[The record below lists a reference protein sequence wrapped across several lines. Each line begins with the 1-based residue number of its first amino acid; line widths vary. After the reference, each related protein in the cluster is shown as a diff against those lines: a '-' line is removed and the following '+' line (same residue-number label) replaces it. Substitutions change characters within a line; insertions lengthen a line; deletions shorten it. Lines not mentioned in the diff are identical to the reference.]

1 MDERFLMMIPG
12 PTFSEPSTLLSL
24 AKVTRPHTSGEFEAV
39 LKESLEIL
47 KKMLNTDGEVI
58 VMPGSGT
65 SAMEFS
71 IDNFVRPGDRVLN
84 LVSGFFGEYL
94 VQATKARGGT
104 SIQVRSELGRGFRGG
119 EVRELALKEEV
130 KAVTVQHVET
140 SLGVANPIR
149 EIGEALKGGDKLFIV
164 DAVASL
170 GGMEINMREWGID
183 VCFTGSQK
191 ALAVPPGLAII
202 ALSKRA
208 VDILESSGD
217 ELFFFNGRKWLAM
230 MKNVRNYFS
239 TLPVNMIYA
248 LNESLKKINS
258 EGFENRYA
266 RHKIIAEAFRQG
278 VEALGLSI
286 VAEKDFR
293 SDTVTAVWLP
303 EGVKFQ
309 DLSAEMMNR
318 NIVIAGGLSDLTG
331 KIFRVGHMGEVNA
344 NDVLSTIAALE
355 RSLKKLGYPVKL
367 GSGVAA
373 AQEVLSKNGF

>member
-12 PTFSEPSTLLSL
+12 PTFSSPSTLLSL
-24 AKVTRPHTSGEFEAV
+24 AKVVRPHTSSEFEAV

-47 KKMLNTDGEVI
+47 KKLLNTDGEII

-71 IDNFVRPGDRVLN
+71 IDNFIKPGDKVLN

-94 VQATKARGGT
+94 VQATRARGGI
-104 SIQVRSELGRGFRGG
+104 SIQARSKLGQGFRGD
-119 EVRELALKEEV
+119 EVRDLVLKEDV

-140 SLGVANPIR
+140 SLGVANPIK
-149 EIGEALKGGDKLFIV
+149 EIGKVLKESGKLFIV

-170 GGMEINMREWGID
+170 GGMEINMREWGVD

-208 VDILESSGD
+208 VDVLESSSN

-230 MKNVRNYFS
+230 MKSVRNYFS

-258 EGFENRYA
+258 EGFENRYV
-266 RHKIIAEAFRQG
+266 RHKVMAEAFRQG

-286 VAEKDFR
+286 AAEKDFR
-293 SDTVTAVWLP
+293 ADTVTAVWLP
-303 EGVKFQ
+303 DGVKFQ
-309 DLSAEMMNR
+309 DLSTEMMNR
-318 NIVIAGGLSDLTG
+318 NIVIAGGLSELAG

-344 NDVLSTIAALE
+344 NDILSTIAALE

-367 GSGVAA
+367 GDGVSA
-373 AQEVLSKNGF
+373 AQEVLSKSGF

>member
-24 AKVTRPHTSGEFEAV
+24 AKVTRPHTSSEVEAV

-47 KKMLNTDGEVI
+47 KRLLNTDGEVI

-65 SAMEFS
+65 SAMEFA
-71 IDNFVRPGDRVLN
+71 IDNFVKPGDRVLN

-94 VQATKARGGT
+94 VQATKARGGV
-104 SIQVRSELGRGFRGG
+104 SIQVRSKLGQGFRGG
-119 EVRELALKEEV
+119 EVRELVLREDV

-140 SLGVANPIR
+140 SLGVANRIR
-149 EIGEALKGGDKLFIV
+149 EIGEALKGSDKLFIV

-170 GGMEINMREWGID
+170 GGMEIDMREWGID

-191 ALAVPPGLAII
+191 ALAVPPGLAIV

-208 VDILESSGD
+208 VDMLESSTN

-230 MKNVRNYFS
+230 MRSVRNYFS

-248 LNESLKKINS
+248 LNESLKRISS
-258 EGFENRYA
+258 EGFENRYV
-266 RHKIIAEAFRQG
+266 RHKVMAESFRQG
-278 VEALGLSI
+278 VEELGLSI

-303 EGVKFQ
+303 EGIKLQ
-309 DLSAEMMNR
+309 DLSSEMMNR
-318 NIVIAGGLSDLTG
+318 NVVIAGGLSELAG
-331 KIFRVGHMGEVNA
+331 KMFRVGHMGEVNA

-367 GSGVAA
+367 GSGVGA
-373 AQEVLSKNGF
+373 AQEVLSEYGF